1 MQISISRRALVRVVS
16 YTAALVLVL
25 GGLSAKSFAETA
37 DYRRQIENSYSRS
50 LGELSS
56 YLANLSTDLDKGQ
69 YIGTGVQLS
78 QLSAR
83 IWKESGGAKSALS
96 ALPVSELHMDGTY
109 KFLSQVGDYAM
120 ALSRKVASGG
130 VLTQDEKKNAEAL
143 QKYAAGLRD
152 YVDEMQ
158 QKIRD
163 GQVDVTALRT
173 ARPSNGEDTEG
184 TRTQGVAAGFEE
196 IEQTMTGYPTLIYD
210 GPFSDHL
217 LTRRPRMTQGL
228 ALVTPE
234 QALQRAA
241 SAARLKPSD
250 LAPAGEENSNMPSY
264 LFAGEG
270 ISVGVTRAGGLVT
283 YLMNDREV
291 GEQRLSRETVFEHA
305 ARYLKMLG
313 LDGMRATYYE
323 TNDGICTVNYAAT
336 NGEVTLYTDLVKVG
350 VALDDGGIVF
360 YDARGYINNHRERAL
375 EPPAITEQE
384 ALASVNPSLNI
395 QSSRIALIPTSGQN
409 EVLTYEFLAQAES
422 GQKLL
427 VYINAATGAEE
438 QILLL
443 IETPGGT
450 LTK

>member
-1 MQISISRRALVRVVS
+1 MQISISRRAFVRAVS

-25 GGLSAKSFAETA
+25 GGLSTQHFTEAA
-37 DYRRQIENSYSRS
+37 DYRRQLENSYARS

-120 ALSRKVASGG
+120 ALSKKVAAGG
-130 VLTQDEKKNAEAL
+130 VLTQDEKKNAQAL

-163 GQVDVTALRT
+163 GQIDVAALRT
-173 ARPSNGEDTEG
+173 AHPSGEEAEG
-184 TRTQGVAAGFEE
+184 TRAQGVAAGFEE

-241 SAARLKPSD
+241 SAARLRPSD
-250 LAPAGEENSNMPSY
+250 LTPAGEENSNMPSY
-264 LFAGEG
+264 LFTGEG
-270 ISVGVTRAGGLVT
+270 ISVGVTKAGGLVT
-283 YLMNDREV
+283 YLINDREA
-291 GEQRLSRETVFEHA
+291 GEQRLSKDTVFEHA
-305 ARYLKMLG
+305 DRYLNLLG

-375 EPPAITEQE
+375 EPPAITEEE
-384 ALASVNPSLNI
+384 ALASVNPSLTI
-395 QSSRIALIPTSGQN
+395 LSSRVALIPTSGQN
-409 EVLTYEFLAQAES
+409 EVLTYEFLAQSEG

-427 VYINAATGAEE
+427 TYINAATGAEE

>member
-1 MQISISRRALVRVVS
+1 MQISISRRAFVRTVS

-25 GGLSAKSFAETA
+25 GGLSAQHFTEAA
-37 DYRRQIENSYSRS
+37 DYRRQLENSYARS

-96 ALPVSELHMDGTY
+96 AL
-109 KFLSQVGDYAM
+109 
-120 ALSRKVASGG
+120 ALSKTVAAGG
-130 VLTQDEKKNAEAL
+130 VLTQDEKKNAQAL

-163 GQVDVTALRT
+163 GQIDVAALRT
-173 ARPSNGEDTEG
+173 AHPSGEEAEG
-184 TRTQGVAAGFEE
+184 TRAQGVAAGFEE

-241 SAARLKPSD
+241 SAARLRPSD
-250 LAPAGEENSNMPSY
+250 LTPAGEENSNMPSY
-264 LFAGEG
+264 LFTGEG
-270 ISVGVTRAGGLVT
+270 ISVGVTKAGGLVT
-283 YLMNDREV
+283 YLINDREA
-291 GEQRLSRETVFEHA
+291 GEQRLSKDTVFEHA
-305 ARYLKMLG
+305 DRYLNLLG

-375 EPPAITEQE
+375 EPPAITEEE
-384 ALASVNPSLNI
+384 ALASVNPSLTI
-395 QSSRIALIPTSGQN
+395 LSSRVALIPTSGQN
-409 EVLTYEFLAQAES
+409 EVLTYEFLAQSEG

-427 VYINAATGAEE
+427 TYINAATGAEE

>member
-1 MQISISRRALVRVVS
+1 MQISISRRAFVRAVS

-25 GGLSAKSFAETA
+25 GGLSAQHFTEAA
-37 DYRRQIENSYSRS
+37 DYRRQLENSYARS

-120 ALSRKVASGG
+120 ALSKKVAAGG
-130 VLTQDEKKNAEAL
+130 VLTQDEKKNAQAL

-163 GQVDVTALRT
+163 GQIDVAALRT
-173 ARPSNGEDTEG
+173 AHPSGEEAEG
-184 TRTQGVAAGFEE
+184 TRAQGVAAGFEE

-228 ALVTPE
+228 ALVTP
-234 QALQRAA
+234 
-241 SAARLKPSD
+241 
-250 LAPAGEENSNMPSY
+250 
-264 LFAGEG
+264 GEG
-270 ISVGVTRAGGLVT
+270 ISVGVTKAGGLVT
-283 YLMNDREV
+283 YLINDREA
-291 GEQRLSRETVFEHA
+291 GEQRLSKDTVFEHA
-305 ARYLKMLG
+305 DRYLNLLG

-375 EPPAITEQE
+375 EPPAITEEE
-384 ALASVNPSLNI
+384 ALASVNPSLTI
-395 QSSRIALIPTSGQN
+395 LSSRVALIPTSGQN
-409 EVLTYEFLAQAES
+409 EVLTYEFLAQSEG

-427 VYINAATGAEE
+427 TYINAATGAEE